1 MFWRRRVWYVFTRPS
16 LMPGGVEERA
26 RSRTGQLAEL
36 PLVMKLAEL
45 HGRGRGRG
53 RGRGGGEGGGDEMMT
68 DFNPLMSVVMVNPP
82 SKSTSIL
89 VNPPSVLVN
98 LLSFLVIP

>member
-1 MFWRRRVWYVFTRPS
+1 MFWRRRVWYIFNRPS

-36 PLVMKLAEL
+36 SLVMKLAEL

-53 RGRGGGEGGGDEMMT
+53 EEGGDEIMT
-68 DFNPLMSVVMVNPP
+68 DFNPLMSVVIVNPP
-82 SKSTSIL
+82 KPTQ
-89 VNPPSVLVN
+89 
-98 LLSFLVIP
+98 